1 MEKNL
6 TEIFMDWSLP
16 RTVYLTLKAGQTAA
30 SEIPIF
36 RETKNGAIVMM
47 MNPLCREADIWLGA
61 LGKYDITPAN
71 VVEHSWCTTV
81 APGGSH
87 TIQWQDPNDG
97 HIEPINCLACA
108 NAKIAYLSRLVKL
121 GGISRDEDK
130 DAHLYLEANGFSRYR
145 GAVCTTIKLRETTQS
160 GGLQSR
166 PILRTYIV
174 FSGADEDEDLACARA
189 TSRRFIEEVR
199 RQDER
204 FSFVSHSVDGFIEH
218 L

>member
-6 TEIFMDWSLP
+6 TEIFMGWSLP
-16 RTVYLTLKAGQTAA
+16 RTVYLTLKAGQAAA

-36 RETKNGAIVMM
+36 WETKNGAIVMM

-61 LGKYDITPAN
+61 LGEYDITPAN
-71 VVEHSWCTTV
+71 VIEHSWCDTV

-87 TIQWQDPNDG
+87 TIQWCDPDDG
-97 HIEPINCLACA
+97 HIEPVNCLACA

-130 DAHLYLEANGFSRYR
+130 DAHLYLEANGFSRHR
-145 GAVCTTIKLRETTQS
+145 GAVCTTVKFTEHTRS
-160 GGLQSR
+160 GLQLR
-166 PILRTYIV
+166 PILRTYIA
-174 FSGADEDEDLACARA
+174 FSGATEDEDLTCTLA

-199 RQDER
+199 CQDER
-204 FSFVSHSVDGFIEH
+204 FSFVSHSVDGRIDH